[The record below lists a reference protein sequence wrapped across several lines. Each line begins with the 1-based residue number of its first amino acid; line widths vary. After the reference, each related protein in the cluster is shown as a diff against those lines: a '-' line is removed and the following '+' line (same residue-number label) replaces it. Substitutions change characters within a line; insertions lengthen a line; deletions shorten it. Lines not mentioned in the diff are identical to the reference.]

1 MIQALMILINEKGLK
16 DLVLQIVGDTDRDK
30 SFSQNVKGYSR
41 EAGLDRYIIFHGRMN
56 DRDMEELYGNSDI
69 FVFQSRWEG
78 FGMALA
84 EAASFGLPIVTT
96 DAGAIPCLIKDGVNG
111 LLVPPKD
118 PERLAQTIEK
128 LLNSPELMARFSEA
142 NRQVAEQF
150 DWDESFKKV
159 ADLVES
165 LGSN

>member
-1 MIQALMILINEKGLK
+1 LIQALMILINEKGLK

-30 SFSQNVKGYSR
+30 SFSQKVKGYSR

-111 LLVPPKD
+111 LLVPPGD
-118 PERLAQTIEK
+118 AENLAQAIEMLAK
-128 LLNSPELMARFSEA
+128 SSDFRAKFGEA
-142 NRQVAEQF
+142 NRRLAEEF
-150 DWDESFKKV
+150 DWDKSFSRV
-159 ADLVES
+159 AALLEKLS
-165 LGSN
+165 CE